1 MKNNPL
7 KLIGLT
13 GPAGCG
19 KDTVARFLCDTQ
31 EFRQISL
38 AEPIKLG
45 IVAMFGIPM
54 EYLTDRE
61 LKEQPLKILG
71 GKSPRQVMQT
81 LGTEWARE
89 MVDEDIWINIA
100 QQQIDYNNQL
110 TAANNLYLRG
120 IVISDIRFES
130 EAKWLRD
137 QGGELWHIRRTNN
150 PHAVNTNHES
160 EKQVKPL
167 CSEPFIVNHGSI
179 DQLHDQIAQL
189 MGITE
194 PDGSYVG
201 DAV

>member
-1 MKNNPL
+1 MTQPL

-19 KDTVARFLCDTQ
+19 KDTVAKFLCDTQ

-110 TAANNLYLRG
+110 TAGNNLYLSG

-137 QGGELWHIRRTNN
+137 QGGTIWHIRRPDN
-150 PHAVNTNHES
+150 PLAINADHAS
-160 EKQVKPL
+160 EQQVQPL
-167 CSEPFIVNHGSI
+167 PGEQFIINDGGI
-179 DQLHDQIAQL
+179 DQLYDHINDV
-189 MGITE
+189 MTTVE

-201 DAV
+201 DAT